1 MQLFVR
7 DLTVIDFSY
16 LCPIRGMV
24 GESWIVD
31 VMLDGGL
38 DEQNMVLDF
47 GKVKRII
54 KDTIDD
60 VADHRLLIPTACSE
74 VRWQQQG
81 GRVWMDFMSQKGSIH
96 LACPS
101 QAFALVPSEII
112 DFDSVNQFLQKA
124 LREALPQNVHGVSL
138 TLRNEMLETPYYH
151 YSHGLKKHK
160 GNCQRIAHGHRS
172 PVNVFENGVAAH
184 QWDAYWAKR
193 WQDIYLGSKDDLK
206 SVDDLEL
213 SLQTQISDTSHY
225 GFRYEA
231 PQGDFQ
237 LAMPKSCCEIIPHD
251 TTIELLA
258 GYMAK
263 ELSAQTPESDFKVI
277 AYEGVGKGA
286 ISVSSAVQNLIAAD
300 TEND

>member
-31 VMLDGGL
+31 VLLDGGL

-47 GKVKRII
+47 SKVKRTI
-54 KDTIDD
+54 KDTIDN

-81 GRVWMDFMSQKGSIH
+81 DTVWMDFNSLKGDIH
-96 LACPS
+96 LACPA
-101 QAFALVPSEII
+101 QAFALIPSELI
-112 DFDSVNQFLQKA
+112 DFESVNTFLQKA
-124 LREALPQNVHGVSL
+124 LKEVLPDNVDGIAL
-138 TLRNEMLETPYYH
+138 TLRNELHETPFYH
-151 YSHGLKKHK
+151 YSHGLKKHD

-172 PVNVFENGVAAH
+172 PINIFENGISAPK
-184 QWDAYWAKR
+184 WDQYWAER
-193 WQDIYLGSKDDLK
+193 WKDIYLGTVEDVVKID
-206 SVDDLEL
+206 EL
-213 SLQTQISDTSHY
+213 TLSPQAMVSDETHLGFHY
-225 GFRYEA
+225 QA

-237 LAMPKSCCEIIPHD
+237 LAMPKPMCEIIPHD
-251 TTIELLA
+251 TTVELLA
-258 GYMAK
+258 EFVANTLIEK
-263 ELSAQTPESDFKVI
+263 SPNSQFKVI

-286 ISVSSAVQNLIAAD
+286 ISVKGVQG
-300 TEND
+300 